1 MISGICCATFA
12 NPFWLINSRMGVA
25 EVKISMWQTMKEIY
39 YESGIGEFYK
49 GVIPNMILVINP
61 IINYVIYEACKKT
74 LTSAGFS
81 ETSAIAIFISS
92 STGKILA
99 TFATYPIITVRI
111 KL

>member
-1 MISGICCATFA
+1 
-12 NPFWLINSRMGVA
+12 
-25 EVKISMWQTMKEIY
+25 MWQTMKEIY

-92 STGKILA
+92 SAGKILA

-111 KL
+111 KLQTSNTSRTWDILKSNNFFDYFRGI